1 MLFNSYEFIFL
12 FLPIT
17 LIVYFTLNR
26 FDKNRLAKGWL
37 VLASLY
43 FYSYFH
49 KSYLILIVTSILFN
63 YFIGDRLNSQN
74 KKGRGS
80 YIWRKLY
87 LILGVLFNV
96 GALGYFKYYDF
107 FVENI
112 NYIFKTNLPLLHILL
127 PLGISFFTFQ
137 QLSFV
142 VDSYYRKNLRYDF
155 LSYSL
160 FVTFF
165 PQLIAGP
172 IVLPTEMLPQ
182 FESEE
187 NKKVNWANMN
197 RGLYIFSIG
206 LAKKV
211 IVADSIASFANAGFD
226 MMESLNFVEAWLTS
240 ISYTL
245 QLYFDFSGYCDMA
258 IGIGL
263 MFNILLPINFNSP
276 YKSTNI
282 QEFWQKWHMTLGRFL
297 ANYLYIPLGGNRK
310 GEKRTLLNLLIVFL
324 VSGIW
329 HGAGWNFII
338 WGMLHGICILIH
350 RVWKN
355 SKRKMN
361 KFIGWLITM
370 NLVNIFW
377 VFFRAKDLASAF
389 KVIKGMF
396 DISSLMVIISNPF
409 RILDMT
415 KDYREFA
422 KGDLG
427 NELNLF
433 LLILSFVLVI
443 SFKNSL
449 DKGRDFNFRFKDS
462 VETVLYFWGGGFLMT
477 RVAEFLYFNF

>member
-17 LIVYFTLNR
+17 LILYFTLNK
-26 FDKNRLAKGWL
+26 FGKNELAKGWL
-37 VLASLY
+37 VIASLY
-43 FYSYFH
+43 FYSYFNRT
-49 KSYLILIVTSILFN
+49 YLILIIISIVIN
-63 YFIGDRLNSQN
+63 YGIGKKLADN
-74 KKGRGS
+74 KTD
-80 YIWRKLY
+80 IIIRKLL
-87 LILGVLFNV
+87 LIVGVVFNL

-107 FVENI
+107 FVSNI
-112 NYIFKTNLPLLHILL
+112 NSLFGTDIKLLHIML

-142 VDSYYRKNLRYDF
+142 IDMYKRFNLI
-155 LSYSL
+155 YSFTDYCL

-182 FESEE
+182 FETEE
-187 NKKVNWANMN
+187 NKRVNWQNMN
-197 RGLYIFSIG
+197 RGLYVFSIG

-211 IVADSIASFANAGFD
+211 IIADTISNFANAGFD

-258 IGIGL
+258 MGIAL
-263 MFNILLPINFNSP
+263 MFNIGLPLNFNSP

-282 QEFWQKWHMTLGRFL
+282 QEFWKKWHMTLGRFMT
-297 ANYLYIPLGGNRK
+297 NYLYIPMGGNRK
-310 GEKRTLLNLLIVFL
+310 GELKTLRNLFIVFL
-324 VSGIW
+324 ASGIW
-329 HGAGWNFII
+329 HGAGWNFVI
-338 WGMLHGICILIH
+338 WGMLHGLCILIH
-350 RVWKN
+350 RIWKN
-355 SKRKMN
+355 SGRKLN
-361 KFIGWLITM
+361 KFVGWFITM

-377 VFFRAKDLASAF
+377 VFFRATNLYDAI

-396 DISSLMVIISNPF
+396 DINSLMQIVKNP
-409 RILDMT
+409 RTILEAT
-415 KDYREFA
+415 KDFRELA

-433 LLILSFVLVI
+433 LLMFSFIVVI
-443 SFKNSL
+443 GLKNSL
-449 DKGRDFNFRFKDS
+449 DKGKNMKFSFGNS
-462 VETVLYFWGGGFLMT
+462 IETVLYFLGGVFLMT
-477 RVAEFLYFNF
+477 RVSEFLYFNF

>member
-26 FDKNRLAKGWL
+26 FRKYKLAKGWL
-37 VLASLY
+37 VIASLY

-49 KSYLILIVTSILFN
+49 KSYLILIMTSIGVN
-63 YFIGDRLNSQN
+63 YLVGNRLSDS
-74 KKGRGS
+74 KS
-80 YIWRKLY
+80 IIERKIF

-96 GALGYFKYYDF
+96 VGLGYFKYYDF
-107 FVENI
+107 FISNVNTV
-112 NYIFKTNLPLLHILL
+112 FKTNLPLLHILL

-137 QLSFV
+137 QLSFI
-142 VDSYYRKNLRYDF
+142 VDSYYKKHLKYDF
-155 LSYSL
+155 LSYCL

-187 NKKVNWANMN
+187 NKKINWENMN
-197 RGLYIFSIG
+197 RGFYIFSIG

-211 IVADSIASFANAGFD
+211 IIADTISNFANAGFD
-226 MMESLNFVEAWLTS
+226 MMESLNIVEAWLTS
-240 ISYTL
+240 VSYTL
-245 QLYFDFSGYCDMA
+245 QLYFDFSGSCDMA
-258 IGIGL
+258 MGIAL
-263 MFNILLPINFNSP
+263 MFNIVLPINFNSP

-282 QEFWQKWHMTLGRFL
+282 QEFWKRWHMTLGRFL
-297 ANYLYIPLGGNRK
+297 TNYLYIPLGGNRK
-310 GEKRTLLNLLIVFL
+310 GELKTLRNLFIVFL

-350 RVWKN
+350 RIWKN
-355 SKRKMN
+355 SGRKMN
-361 KFIGWLITM
+361 KFVGWFITT

-377 VFFRAKDLASAF
+377 IFFRATNLHDAI

-396 DISSLMVIISNPF
+396 DINSLIQIIKNP
-409 RILDMT
+409 RAILETT
-415 KDYREFA
+415 KDFRELA

-433 LLILSFVLVI
+433 LLMFSFIVVI
-443 SFKNSL
+443 GLKNSL
-449 DKGRDFNFRFKDS
+449 AKGKNMKFSFINS
-462 VETVLYFWGGGFLMT
+462 IETVLYFWGGVFLMT
-477 RVAEFLYFNF
+477 RVSEFLYFNF

>member
-74 KKGRGS
+74 KNGGGS
-80 YIWRKLY
+80 YIERKLY

-142 VDSYYRKNLRYDF
+142 IDSYYRKNLRYDF

-187 NKKVNWANMN
+187 NKKINWANMN

-211 IVADSIASFANAGFD
+211 IIADSIASFANAGFD

-240 ISYTL
+240 VSYTL

-361 KFIGWLITM
+361 KFVGWFITM

-389 KVIKGMF
+389 KVIKGMLNIF
-396 DISSLMVIISNPF
+396 TIKAFISLPFREYSSAELGNKITIIFLIISSVII
-409 RILDMT
+409 
-415 KDYREFA
+415 
-422 KGDLG
+422 
-427 NELNLF
+427 
-433 LLILSFVLVI
+433 LLP
-443 SFKNSL
+443 KNSL
-449 DKGRDFNFRFKDS
+449 ERMRNFK
-462 VETVLYFWGGGFLMT
+462 MT
-477 RVAEFLYFNF
+477 NINLIELSIYMSFGIVFVNRVSKFLYFNF

>member
-1 MLFNSYEFIFL
+1 M
-12 FLPIT
+12 
-17 LIVYFTLNR
+17 
-26 FDKNRLAKGWL
+26 G
-37 VLASLY
+37 
-43 FYSYFH
+43 
-49 KSYLILIVTSILFN
+49 
-63 YFIGDRLNSQN
+63 G
-74 KKGRGS
+74 GS
-80 YIWRKLY
+80 YIERKLY

-187 NKKVNWANMN
+187 NKKINWANMN

-211 IVADSIASFANAGFD
+211 IIADSIASFANAGFD

-361 KFIGWLITM
+361 KFIGWFITM

-377 VFFRAKDLASAF
+377 VFFRAKDLESAF
-389 KVIKGMF
+389 RVIKGMV
-396 DISSLMVIISNPF
+396 DIPNLIYMLTHINEIKEITLNYRQLANDYLGVKIN
-409 RILDMT
+409 IL
-415 KDYREFA
+415 F
-422 KGDLG
+422 
-427 NELNLF
+427 
-433 LLILSFVLVI
+433 LVI
-443 SFKNSL
+443 SIIVSLGLKNSFE
-449 DKGRDFNFRFKDS
+449 KTNKFKSNFI
-462 VETVLYFWGGGFLMT
+462 FLIEKMFYIT
-477 RVAEFLYFNF
+477 ISLLLINRVSTFLYFNF

>member
-12 FLPIT
+12 FLPII
-17 LIVYFTLNR
+17 LIIYFTLNR

-43 FYSYFH
+43 FYSYFN
-49 KSYLILIVTSILFN
+49 KKYLILIVASIVVN
-63 YFIGDRLNSQN
+63 YFVGKLLEEKKDVVVRKVLLICGVVFNIGM
-74 KKGRGS
+74 
-80 YIWRKLY
+80 I
-87 LILGVLFNV
+87 
-96 GALGYFKYYDF
+96 GYYKYYDF
-107 FVENI
+107 FIENI

-187 NKKVNWANMN
+187 NKKINWANMN

-211 IVADSIASFANAGFD
+211 IIADSIASFANAGFD

-240 ISYTL
+240 VSYTL

-338 WGMLHGICILIH
+338 WGMLHGMCILIH

-361 KFIGWLITM
+361 KFVGWFITM

-377 VFFRAKDLASAF
+377 IFFRAKDLASAF

-396 DISSLMVIISNPF
+396 DINGFLYILKNPF
-409 RILDMT
+409 KILIETEKYRNLVAQLNYFGT
-415 KDYREFA
+415 KE
-422 KGDLG
+422 
-427 NELNLF
+427 LF
-433 LLILSFVLVI
+433 LYLILSIFIVFLL
-443 SFKNSL
+443 KNSIQKL
-449 DKGRDFNFRFKDS
+449 RNFKENKKNIFEMIFYLIFGIIS
-462 VETVLYFWGGGFLMT
+462 LSQMST
-477 RVAEFLYFNF
+477 FLYFNF

>member
-17 LIVYFTLNR
+17 LVIYFTLNR

-43 FYSYFH
+43 FYSYFN
-49 KSYLILIVTSILFN
+49 KKYLILIVASIGVN
-63 YFIGDRLNSQN
+63 YFVGKLLEE
-74 KKGRGS
+74 KKDVVV
-80 YIWRKLY
+80 RKVL
-87 LILGVLFNV
+87 LICGVVFNV
-96 GALGYFKYYDF
+96 GMIGYYKYYDF

-142 VDSYYRKNLRYDF
+142 IDSYYRKNLRYDF
-155 LSYSL
+155 LSYAL

-187 NKKVNWANMN
+187 NKKINWANMN

-211 IVADSIASFANAGFD
+211 IIADSIASFANAGFD

-396 DISSLMVIISNPF
+396 NISSLMNINLISV
-409 RILDMT
+409 
-415 KDYREFA
+415 EFLRFSS
-422 KGDLG
+422 GYLG
-427 NELNLF
+427 NFINGVILTVVSIIILF
-433 LLILSFVLVI
+433 N
-443 SFKNSL
+443 KNSYKKL
-449 DKGRDFNFRFKDS
+449 NDFKLGIFFLIEQFFYFS
-462 VETVLYFWGGGFLMT
+462 VSLLLVN
-477 RVAEFLYFNF
+477 RVQEFLYFNF

>member
-26 FDKNRLAKGWL
+26 FRKYKLAKGWL
-37 VLASLY
+37 VIASLY

-49 KSYLILIVTSILFN
+49 KSYLILIMTSIGVN
-63 YFIGDRLNSQN
+63 YLVGNRLSDS
-74 KKGRGS
+74 KS
-80 YIWRKLY
+80 IIERKIF

-96 GALGYFKYYDF
+96 VGLGYFKYYDF
-107 FVENI
+107 FISNVNTV
-112 NYIFKTNLPLLHILL
+112 FKTNLPLLHILL

-137 QLSFV
+137 QLSFI
-142 VDSYYRKNLRYDF
+142 VDSYYKKHLKYDF
-155 LSYSL
+155 LSYCL

-187 NKKVNWANMN
+187 NKKINWENMN
-197 RGLYIFSIG
+197 RGFYIFSIG

-211 IVADSIASFANAGFD
+211 IIADTISNFANAGFD
-226 MMESLNFVEAWLTS
+226 MMESLNIVEAWLTS
-240 ISYTL
+240 VSYTL

-258 IGIGL
+258 MGIAL
-263 MFNILLPINFNSP
+263 MFNIVLPINFNSP

-282 QEFWQKWHMTLGRFL
+282 QEFWKRWHMTLGRFL
-297 ANYLYIPLGGNRK
+297 TNYLYIPLGGNRK
-310 GEKRTLLNLLIVFL
+310 GELKTLRNLFIVFL

-350 RVWKN
+350 RIWKN
-355 SKRKMN
+355 SGRKMN
-361 KFIGWLITM
+361 KFVGWFITT

-377 VFFRAKDLASAF
+377 IFFRATNLHDAI

-396 DISSLMVIISNPF
+396 DINSLIQIIKNP
-409 RILDMT
+409 RAILETT
-415 KDYREFA
+415 KDFRELA

-433 LLILSFVLVI
+433 LLMFSFIVVI
-443 SFKNSL
+443 GLKNSL
-449 DKGRDFNFRFKDS
+449 AKGKDMKFS
-462 VETVLYFWGGGFLMT
+462 FINSIETVLYFWGGVFLMT
-477 RVAEFLYFNF
+477 RVSEFLYFNF

>member
-17 LIVYFTLNR
+17 LILYFTLNR
-26 FDKNRLAKGWL
+26 FGKNELAKGWL
-37 VLASLY
+37 VIASLY
-43 FYSYFH
+43 FYSYFNRT
-49 KSYLILIVTSILFN
+49 YLILIIVSILVN
-63 YFIGDRLNSQN
+63 YGIGKKLSNN
-74 KKGRGS
+74 KTD
-80 YIWRKLY
+80 IIIRKLL
-87 LILGVLFNV
+87 LIVGVVFNL

-107 FVENI
+107 FVSNI
-112 NYIFKTNLPLLHILL
+112 NSLFGTDIKLLHIML

-142 VDSYYRKNLRYDF
+142 IDMYKRFNLIYNFTD
-155 LSYSL
+155 YCL

-182 FESEE
+182 FETEE
-187 NKKVNWANMN
+187 NKKVNWENMN
-197 RGLYIFSIG
+197 RGLYVFSIG

-211 IVADSIASFANAGFD
+211 IIADTISNFANAGFD

-258 IGIGL
+258 MGIAL
-263 MFNILLPINFNSP
+263 MFNIGLPLNFNSP

-282 QEFWQKWHMTLGRFL
+282 QEFWKKWHMTLGRFMT
-297 ANYLYIPLGGNRK
+297 NYLYIPMGGNRK
-310 GEKRTLLNLLIVFL
+310 GELKTLRNLFIVFL
-324 VSGIW
+324 ASGIW
-329 HGAGWNFII
+329 HGAGWNFVI
-338 WGMLHGICILIH
+338 WGMLHGVCILVH
-350 RVWKN
+350 RIWKN
-355 SKRKMN
+355 SGRKMN
-361 KFIGWLITM
+361 KFVGWFITM

-377 VFFRAKDLASAF
+377 VFFRAINLHDAI

-396 DISSLMVIISNPF
+396 DINSFMQIVKNP
-409 RILDMT
+409 RAILEMT
-415 KDYREFA
+415 KDFRELA

-433 LLILSFVLVI
+433 LLMFSFIVVI
-443 SFKNSL
+443 GLKNSL
-449 DKGRDFNFRFKDS
+449 DKGKNMKFSFVNS
-462 VETVLYFWGGGFLMT
+462 IETILYFWGGVFLMT
-477 RVAEFLYFNF
+477 RVSEFLYFNF